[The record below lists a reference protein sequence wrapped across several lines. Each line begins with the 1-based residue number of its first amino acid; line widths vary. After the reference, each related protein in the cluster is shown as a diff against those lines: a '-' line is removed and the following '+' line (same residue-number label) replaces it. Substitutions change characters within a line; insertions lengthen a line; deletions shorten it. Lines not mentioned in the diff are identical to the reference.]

1 MVVKTG
7 KSKQGQV
14 HNSMKHIDNSDNRR
28 FQKRVRGS
36 PKQKRDFSRYL
47 VQKRESTSHKCIRN
61 GSSNVINTCTTFP
74 SKISRQKCSDTLGQF
89 NCSKIHKQTR
99 GHTLSSVVHENLE
112 TMAIG
117 IRQSDVA
124 ESSTHGRE
132 KNILADRL
140 SRFKVQPTEWTLNKK
155 IVLKL
160 FTIWEVPHIDLFA
173 SHQTQIYYTPTH
185 REGAILQ
192 SPCLS
197 VRPFVR
203 PFTLS

>member
-1 MVVKTG
+1 MVEPG

-47 VQKRESTSHKCIRN
+47 VQKRESNSHKCIRN
-61 GSSNVINTCTTFP
+61 GSSNVINTCTTCP
-74 SKISRQKCSDTLGQF
+74 SKFSRQKCSDTLGQF

-99 GHTLSSVVHENLE
+99 GHTLSSFVHENLE
-112 TMAIG
+112 TMVIG

-124 ESSTHGRE
+124 ESSTHCRE

-140 SRFKVQPTEWTLNKK
+140 SRFKVQPTEWTVNKK

-160 FTIWEVPHIDLFA
+160 FTIWEIPHIDLFA
-173 SHQTQIYYTPTH
+173 SHQTQICYTPTH

-192 SPCLS
+192 STCLS
-197 VRPFVR
+197 VRPF
-203 PFTLS
+203 TLS